1 MTKFCLLS
9 ITTAAAA
16 LSAAASAEADFV
28 YASSLRAIALV
39 SPAGISSV
47 ASSSF
52 GDFLDFVDC
61 LEFRAY
67 NAPSVSGSVQQGSTL
82 GVDSMSVGA
91 FTQLFS
97 NAANF
102 GGPLD
107 ANSLSSVVF
116 TVDSSMLAAI
126 SVGTALQSS
135 GAGAANGVSV
145 VLREVATGSVLFSAN
160 SSVNDTL
167 ELTLVSGLS
176 YQLDVSTAASV
187 ASGVGNSFTN
197 YSVPMSAVPA
207 PGVLAT
213 FGLAPPPSLTNPF

>member
-16 LSAAASAEADFV
+16 LSAAASAEAGFV

-47 ASSSF
+47 ASSAF
-52 GDFLDFVDC
+52 GDF

-82 GVDSMSVGA
+82 GVDSMSFGA

-97 NAANF
+97 NAASF
-102 GGPLD
+102 SGPLD

-116 TVDSSMLAAI
+116 SVDSSMLASI
-126 SVGTALQSS
+126 SVGTALQRS

-145 VLREVATGSVLFSAN
+145 VLREAATGNVLYSAN

-187 ASGVGNSFTN
+187 ASGVGSSFTN
-197 YSVPMSAVPA
+197 YSVSITAVPA

-213 FGLAPPPSLTNPF
+213 LGLAAMARRRRR

>member
-16 LSAAASAEADFV
+16 LSAAASAEAGFV
-28 YASSLRAIALV
+28 YASSLRAIALI

-52 GDFLDFVDC
+52 GDF

-82 GVDSMSVGA
+82 GVDSMSFGA

-145 VLREVATGSVLFSAN
+145 VLREVATGNVLYSAN

-197 YSVPMSAVPA
+197 YSVSISAVPA

-213 FGLAPPPSLTNPF
+213 LGLAAMARRRRR